1 VLLRSCGVVAG
12 IQVTE
17 VDFHED
23 MKEVSIAMVSTS
35 ALLLT
40 ILVVVHIPYSVWV
53 PFKILTASGLY
64 LTIGFGVV
72 EFIFLVIASREQVSR
87 EKEVTNKML
96 LTFFILQI
104 ITFLC
109 GLSGIFVTV
118 LAASLS

>member
-1 VLLRSCGVVAG
+1 
-12 IQVTE
+12 VTE